1 MPKENEDARR
11 YEQARAVTAAVAV
24 TGLDTVIIDLLAWR
38 AHTRLGKRASVSLSR
53 IIDALAGLAD
63 DYYAQLAAAQRR
75 GDQAVE
81 AVHMLHDQ
89 AHEHPFAACLLEPCR
104 HITARPGDRLR
115 GPAPLH
121 LPLFGGDAE

>member
-1 MPKENEDARR
+1 M
-11 YEQARAVTAAVAV
+11 TAAVAV
-24 TGLDTVIIDLLAWR
+24 TGLDAVIIDLLAWR

-53 IIDALAGLAD
+53 IIEALVAVAD
-63 DYYAQLAAAQRR
+63 DYADTRTARQR
-75 GDQAVE
+75 GDQAVA

-104 HITARPGDRLR
+104 HINNRPGDRLR

>member
-1 MPKENEDARR
+1 M
-11 YEQARAVTAAVAV
+11 TAALPVVGPDALLV
-24 TGLDTVIIDLLAWR
+24 ELLAWR
-38 AHTRLGKRASVSLSR
+38 GHARLRSKRRAAALDR
-53 IIDALAGLAD
+53 IIDSLAALAD
-63 DYYAQLAAAQRR
+63 DYHDKLRR

-89 AHEHPFAACLLEPCR
+89 AHDHAFVACLLEPCR

-121 LPLFGGDAE
+121 LPLVPEDAS